1 MEGLNKSYVNKL
13 RLSTNIKKSVKHVK
27 TQP

>member
-27 TQP
+27 T